1 MNLLFKL
8 LTEVEPAPLESPVW
22 AWVLLV
28 VLLTTP
34 WLGLIYYLITLKYRV
49 RVFVNGHL
57 FSTTYLKAG
66 QSISNSVIIPYK
78 EYHDV
83 VLYLDEELTTPL
95 LDDSMPKQNLKLY
108 VNYVER

>member
-57 FSTTYLKAG
+57 LSTTYLKAG

-78 EYHDV
+78 EYQDIIQHHDI
-83 VLYLDEELTTPL
+83 LY
-95 LDDSMPKQNLKLY
+95 MG
-108 VNYVER
+108 